1 MGSMKK
7 IARIT
12 LGLILL
18 VYGANHFFDNFL
30 GLPSM
35 PAEAQEILIS
45 MGYWL
50 MYVKLFEMLVAIA
63 LLSNRFVPLA
73 LLVLA
78 PISLNILT
86 FHILYDLRGIIPGLL
101 VAVLTAFLI
110 YQHFDFYRPFLQR
123 NAHMEI

>member
-1 MGSMKK
+1 MESIKK

-35 PAEAQEILIS
+35 PSEAQEILIS

-78 PISLNILT
+78 PISLNILA
-86 FHILYDLRGIIPGLL
+86 FHVLYDLRGILPGLV
-101 VAVLTAFLI
+101 VALLTAFLI
-110 YQHFDFYRPFLQR
+110 YQHFDFYRPFLKR
-123 NAHMEI
+123 KAHMEV

>member
-1 MGSMKK
+1 MESMKK
-7 IARIT
+7 IARIL

-18 VYGANHFFDNFL
+18 VYGVNHFFDNFL
-30 GLPSM
+30 GVAPM
-35 PAEAQEILIS
+35 PAQAQEILIS

-63 LLSNRFVPLA
+63 LLANRFVPLA

-78 PISLNILT
+78 PIIINILA
-86 FHILYDLRGIIPGLL
+86 FHALYDLKGIIPGLV

-110 YQHFDFYRPFLQR
+110 YQYFDFYRPFLHR
-123 NAHMEI
+123 KAHLK

>member
-1 MGSMKK
+1 MESIKK

-35 PAEAQEILIS
+35 PADAQEILMS

-73 LLVLA
+73 LVALA
-78 PISLNILT
+78 PISLNILA
-86 FHILYDLRGIIPGLL
+86 FHVLFDLRGILPGLV
-101 VAVLTAFLI
+101 VALLTAFLI
-110 YQHFDFYRPFLQR
+110 YQYFDFYRPFLKR
-123 NAHMEI
+123 KAHLEI

>member
-1 MGSMKK
+1 MESTKK

-35 PAEAQEILIS
+35 PGEAQDVLIS

-50 MYVKLFEMLVAIA
+50 MYVKLFEILVAIA
-63 LLSNRFVPLA
+63 LIVNRFVPLA
-73 LLVLA
+73 LLILA
-78 PISLNILT
+78 PISLNILA
-86 FHILYDLRGIIPGLL
+86 FHILYDIRGILPGLV
-101 VAVLTAFLI
+101 VAVLTVFLI
-110 YQHFDFYRPFLQR
+110 TQYFDFYKPFLQR
-123 NAHMEI
+123 KGHLD

>member
-1 MGSMKK
+1 MESMKR

-18 VYGANHFFDNFL
+18 IYGTNHFFDNFL
-30 GLPSM
+30 GLPQM
-35 PAEAQEILIS
+35 PGNAQDILIS

-63 LLSNRFVPLA
+63 LLVNRFVPLA
-73 LLVLA
+73 LIVLA

-86 FHILYDLRGIIPGLL
+86 FHILYDLKGILPGLI
-101 VAVLTAFLI
+101 VALLTIFLI
-110 YQHFDFYRPFLQR
+110 YQYFDFYKPFLR
-123 NAHMEI
+123 RKAHLK